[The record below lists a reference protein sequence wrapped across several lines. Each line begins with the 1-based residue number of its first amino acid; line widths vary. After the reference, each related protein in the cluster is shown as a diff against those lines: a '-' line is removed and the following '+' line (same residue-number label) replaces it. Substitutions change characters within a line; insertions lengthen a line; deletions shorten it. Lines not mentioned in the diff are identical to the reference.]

1 MKDAKVAAG
10 VELCRECLGLRGPCL
25 DTFSHCERTQRC
37 SCEPKEPLWKAYDYN
52 TAIELCR
59 CCGAATVRSGSR
71 WSPFFCDACK
81 ERVLAYNRVAGSAVI
96 PIGRHSIMNG
106 ISLSG
111 EDAKSVVAQA
121 AFEAGMANLFARV
134 DRLWMWHRDRVRV
147 VVQSIP
153 GEETAIPLERYLEHV
168 RARGGSPDVA
178 FDALVLA
185 VTAPLPPGN

>member
-1 MKDAKVAAG
+1 MKDTKVAAR
-10 VELCRECLGLRGPCL
+10 VELCRECLGLRGPCF

-59 CCGAATVRSGSR
+59 CCAATTVRSGSR
-71 WSPFFCDACK
+71 WSPFFCDAGK

-111 EDAKSVVAQA
+111 EDAKSAVAQA
-121 AFEAGMANLFARV
+121 AFEEGMANLFARI
-134 DRLWMWHRDRVRV
+134 DRLTKWYRDRVRA

-153 GEETAIPLERYLEHV
+153 GEEAAVPLERYLEHV
-168 RARGGSPDVA
+168 RARSERSDAA

-185 VTAPLPPGN
+185 VTAPPTRN